1 MIIFELGRRLAL
13 AVRADYLS
21 VFLQVDRREP
31 FFTKENKM
39 INAADDAKYAI
50 AISFRKLARL
60 WTTLVVSNRSD
71 KEEWLLAGE
80 CSSLLL
86 KAEGF
91 GLLSNL
97 MNCLRRA
104 EQSDPK
110 PNSTC
115 FEFTP
120 TGYEFYRIA
129 GYYVLEKELG
139 EMRNSADQGVI
150 RVLKPGLIDNLAPGL
165 FDSICN
171 QYTDLPD
178 DNPDFSI
185 DHPTVIELVFD
196 KYSHL
201 CEFLAQKILIEEVMP
216 VGFHGQNTAGI
227 QDELTSN
234 KLKRRGGRPKSKK
247 DFSEFEQFVI
257 NVSEQTTSCS
267 KRSKAMYEAIL
278 KQVEKE
284 YPLVE
289 SRIRNTAFVNKS
301 KSLEQSSN
309 ESDRQKTIKD
319 IENIVKVA
327 ENRRT

>member
-1 MIIFELGRRLAL
+1 
-13 AVRADYLS
+13 
-21 VFLQVDRREP
+21 
-31 FFTKENKM
+31 
-39 INAADDAKYAI
+39 
-50 AISFRKLARL
+50 
-60 WTTLVVSNRSD
+60 
-71 KEEWLLAGE
+71 
-80 CSSLLL
+80 
-86 KAEGF
+86 
-91 GLLSNL
+91 
-97 MNCLRRA
+97 
-104 EQSDPK
+104 
-110 PNSTC
+110 
-115 FEFTP
+115 
-120 TGYEFYRIA
+120 
-129 GYYVLEKELG
+129 
-139 EMRNSADQGVI
+139 
-150 RVLKPGLIDNLAPGL
+150 
-165 FDSICN
+165 
-171 QYTDLPD
+171 
-178 DNPDFSI
+178 
-185 DHPTVIELVFD
+185 
-196 KYSHL
+196 
-201 CEFLAQKILIEEVMP
+201 MP